1 MQNKN
6 EQKKNYSS
14 TLNAKKAKTAQVSKI
29 ATSLG
34 HDIAN
39 DSAELYAAA
48 LISPKD
54 VGPVIFP
61 SVTPSRCGAAMF
73 PLVVEV
79 TVPTD
84 FGIIVQPSL
93 SEPLQ
98 ITSPTAL
105 AETNDSIYGRVQLSG
120 GDVSVLDTDQPCTVQ
135 KQSVDGKEC
144 LPISA
149 SASASISF
157 NIKLLKALKSGSWTF
172 DVYTH
177 DSATGLWMSRASV
190 ATGSNDAVPAGPLGP
205 FTITSTVDYYSFGY
219 SNFNGANL
227 MDYEYVITVV
237 GNATCAPAGL
247 GLLTY
252 LPEWSTVLE
261 ASQRARVVAMDCLVT
276 YEGST
281 LNNGG
286 SIAVCNT
293 DDDLAI
299 RSSFYNTIA
308 SRPHDMYRGRLAS
321 EGETEGGAHWHY
333 VPDSVDQLILQ
344 DRTSELSE
352 VRQHPYG
359 YFGIQG
365 KTAAEV
371 VRIEIHVMINFYSF
385 DPSFVMS
392 VQPPFTDFTALLY
405 ALRKEVS
412 LVSSNDSHMQKLSK
426 FLRSGAKKGL
436 NLSKAGIA
444 FSKNHEKDIGTAL
457 SILST
462 LV

>member
-1 MQNKN
+1 MLSREVAENN
-6 EQKKNYSS
+6 
-14 TLNAKKAKTAQVSKI
+14 
-29 ATSLG
+29 
-34 HDIAN
+34 
-39 DSAELYAAA
+39 AELYVAA

-54 VGPVIFP
+54 AGPVIFP

-79 TVPTD
+79 SIPSD

-93 SEPLQ
+93 TEPLL
-98 ITSPTAL
+98 ITSSTAL
-105 AETNDSIYGRVQLSG
+105 AESNDVIYGSVQLVAG
-120 GDVSVLDTDQPCTVQ
+120 VTQNLDVDQPCTVQ
-135 KQSVDGKEC
+135 MQQVDGKRC
-144 LPISA
+144 LPLSSA
-149 SASASISF
+149 AGCTVKFDMKFLSSIASGTWSVTVWNHNS
-157 NIKLLKALKSGSWTF
+157 
-172 DVYTH
+172 V
-177 DSATGLWMSRASV
+177 TGLWAERQTVHTSSKELNGISFPPWAS
-190 ATGSNDAVPAGPLGP
+190 L
-205 FTITSTVDYYSFGY
+205 STDDYYTFEY
-219 SNFNGANL
+219 KNFSGVNVMN
-227 MDYEYVITVV
+227 YEYTLVPSAGTL
-237 GNATCAPAGL
+237 TCAPAGL
-247 GLLTY
+247 GMMSYT
-252 LPEWSTVLE
+252 PEWNTVLS

-276 YEGST
+276 YEGSS

-299 RSSFYNTIA
+299 GSNFYNTIA

-333 VPDSVDQLILQ
+333 VPDSVEQLVMQ
-344 DRTSELSE
+344 DASSELTNP
-352 VRQHPYG
+352 RQNPYG

-365 KTAAEV
+365 KTPNEV
-371 VRIEIHVMINFYSF
+371 VRVEIHIMINFYSF

-392 VQPPFTDFTALLY
+392 IQPPMTEFPALLY

-426 FLRSGAKKGL
+426 FLRKGVGKGINLGKTGINFAK
-436 NLSKAGIA
+436 S
-444 FSKNHEKDIGTAL
+444 HEKEIGTAL